1 MVNFHSYV
9 SLPEGKWDMPHLE
22 LGSRATNGTNELLSG
37 MKWNDLHRVY
47 VL

>member
-1 MVNFHSYV
+1 MVIFHSYV
-9 SLPEGKWDMPHLE
+9 SLPEGMPHLE
-22 LGSRATNGTNELLSG
+22 AGSRATNATNELLSG